1 MYRPIYFNNGEAI
14 HGASVVPP
22 YPRSKGCVRLHVQ
35 HQDALVSWL
44 GLADA
49 GAPIWRAATIDLA
62 VTVQG
67 DYTG

>member
-1 MYRPIYFNNGEAI
+1 
-14 HGASVVPP
+14 
-22 YPRSKGCVRLHVQ
+22 
-35 HQDALVSWL
+35 VSWL